1 MARSLSVACRQ
12 TGPKAGVYAALDEAF
27 AFGIVAVVPGAEWLM
42 RPE

>member
-12 TGPKAGVYAALDEAF
+12 TRLKAGVHAVLDEAF